1 MYKSI
6 GLKGRHI
13 LFGVLLI
20 AVLVFAARCAVLN
33 AGGEQNA
40 KTPADIV
47 KFLAGF
53 GWEVEPVPLS
63 LKNVQ
68 IPAEFGEVYE
78 QYNELQKKQGYD
90 LSKYRTEYA
99 SSYSFKVNNHPSD
112 GEVFANV
119 LVIGGRVVGGDI
131 CSYNLNG
138 FMTGFDG
145 KTV

>member
-13 LFGVLLI
+13 LFGALI
-20 AVLVFAARCAVLN
+20 IALIVFSVRCAVSG
-33 AGGEQNA
+33 AGAEQNA

-53 GWEVEPVPLS
+53 GWEAETVPLS
-63 LKNVQ
+63 VKNVQ
-68 IPAEFGEVYE
+68 IPVNFNEVYE

-90 LSKYRTEYA
+90 LSKYRSEYA
-99 SSYSFKVNNHPSD
+99 VSYSFRINNHPSD

-119 LVIGGRVVGGDI
+119 LVIGGRVVGGDL
-131 CSYNLNG
+131 CSYALNG

-145 KTV
+145 KTT